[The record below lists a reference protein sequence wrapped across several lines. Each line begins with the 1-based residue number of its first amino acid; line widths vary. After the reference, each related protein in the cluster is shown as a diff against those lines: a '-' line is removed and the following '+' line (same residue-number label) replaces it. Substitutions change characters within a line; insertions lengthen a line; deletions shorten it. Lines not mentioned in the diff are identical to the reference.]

1 MITKLFRQIWN
12 ERRQNVWLF
21 IEIFVVSLT
30 VWLAID
36 PLTELVS
43 RSTINPNYNEQ
54 NVYTLVM
61 NRHRPGK
68 LKYRAEFDN
77 DSLTIEQFLQI
88 INIIETCP
96 EIESYS
102 LTNRRPGENLYG
114 DNFTIDSTQNV
125 ENKTVTKRIHYLYN
139 YSNGRNDIFGTFG
152 VKAPAGYD
160 PQKQSIKGV
169 YISRSLMKE
178 LYGTEEITGKSITHK
193 HNGNYPILG
202 TIDDIQHNSYFEPI
216 PTIFFSEPVTL
227 KGSSLGFLGHMDINI
242 RVKKSVDNKLFE
254 EKFRTEIMPK
264 LTAGNIYCRKLSSV
278 AQQNKDST
286 KYIGISSQYKQN
298 IILSIFAL
306 LCGFLGI
313 AATFWVRAV
322 ERRHTIGIMQSVGAT
337 RSNIIGQF
345 ATEAATLSSIAFAL
359 ALVIVLHKVLID
371 GFAQPL
377 GDYINIDEIP
387 KSDYLHHLH
396 VPRFLTVTA
405 ISYAFITII
414 SIVGAIIPICATM
427 QKRPAD
433 AMREE

>member
-1 MITKLFRQIWN
+1 MITKLFRLIWN

-43 RSTINPNYNEQ
+43 RSTINPNYNER

-68 LKYRAEFDN
+68 LKHRAEFDN
-77 DSLTIEQFLQI
+77 DSLTTEQFLQI

-102 LTNRRPGENLYG
+102 LTNGRPGENLYG

-216 PTIFFSEPVTL
+216 PTIFFSEPVTF
-227 KGSSLGFLGHMDINI
+227 KGSSLGFLGHM
-242 RVKKSVDNKLFE
+242 VVLF
-254 EKFRTEIMPK
+254 
-264 LTAGNIYCRKLSSV
+264 
-278 AQQNKDST
+278 
-286 KYIGISSQYKQN
+286 
-298 IILSIFAL
+298 
-306 LCGFLGI
+306 
-313 AATFWVRAV
+313 
-322 ERRHTIGIMQSVGAT
+322 
-337 RSNIIGQF
+337 
-345 ATEAATLSSIAFAL
+345 
-359 ALVIVLHKVLID
+359 LV
-371 GFAQPL
+371 F
-377 GDYINIDEIP
+377 
-387 KSDYLHHLH
+387 
-396 VPRFLTVTA
+396 
-405 ISYAFITII
+405 
-414 SIVGAIIPICATM
+414 
-427 QKRPAD
+427 
-433 AMREE
+433 